1 MKIRA
6 LEPCLRSL
14 SNRFPHSFSL
24 VSCSLPMRLMFFPS
38 VSFVSFTMVKLFSHH
53 GEIIV
58 SPWWNSCLTT
68 MKLTLYTCVNDA
80 QHVRKECGIREKRMR
95 NTWKRNAGTGGKRF
109 ANRWNVNVLPLK
121 QMFFDR
127 TVIVSCNISWFYYHP
142 LVNLLESLTEFVN
155 PYREVKLL
163 DFIGLEYS
171 YHKNGW

>member
-1 MKIRA
+1 MVSSVWRYEPLNPVCA
-6 LEPCLRSL
+6 LCLIGSRILSPLFPVPYPCVLC
-14 SNRFPHSFSL
+14 FF
-24 VSCSLPMRLMFFPS
+24 LPYL
-38 VSFVSFTMVKLFSHH
+38 LL
-53 GEIIV
+53 V